1 MKRRHT
7 SRKTRGNLKRRL
19 RSWKGWAIRT
29 LKPGPVRAEIL
40 GFLLLLVAVLTA
52 FGLSHI
58 SSGTVLDW
66 WAGVLCQ
73 WLGWGAY
80 LALVGLAGAGLR
92 LVWSDLRDGLRY
104 VWGWPGLMGI
114 IGMAMILNFVMNP
127 AFTLMPLLVTDHFQV
142 DALALGALE
151 SGWGIGLVL
160 GGLVLTAW
168 GGFKRKVYTSLGAL
182 VVEGLT
188 LAVVGLA
195 PAGALWLA
203 VAALFVSGVMNA
215 LVNGPFIALL
225 QALVEPERH
234 GRVFTLV
241 SSLCS
246 AAWPLSLVVAG
257 PLADAFG
264 VRPWFG
270 VGGILSSLVA
280 AVAFFVRPIVNVEE
294 NAHAVRPVLGEAVA
308 AGARGD
314 AAS

>member
-1 MKRRHT
+1 M
-7 SRKTRGNLKRRL
+7 
-19 RSWKGWAIRT
+19 
-29 LKPGPVRAEIL
+29 
-40 GFLLLLVAVLTA
+40 
-52 FGLSHI
+52 
-58 SSGTVLDW
+58 
-66 WAGVLCQ
+66 
-73 WLGWGAY
+73 
-80 LALVGLAGAGLR
+80 
-92 LVWSDLRDGLRY
+92 
-104 VWGWPGLMGI
+104 
-114 IGMAMILNFVMNP
+114 
-127 AFTLMPLLVTDHFQV
+127 
-142 DALALGALE
+142 
-151 SGWGIGLVL
+151 
-160 GGLVLTAW
+160 
-168 GGFKRKVYTSLGAL
+168 YTSLGAL

-188 LAVVGLA
+188 LAVVGLV

-264 VRPWFG
+264 VRPWFV

-294 NAHAVRPVLGEAVA
+294 NAHAVRPALGEAVA